1 MKKKVIISIVA
12 VLLVIVA
19 SVGGYTYKV
28 ASNIKKVDVAP
39 EELGIKPKAPEETPE
54 EVKYG
59 TFRPEER
66 YLNIALLGVDTR
78 TLESYE
84 NTRSDSIMILSIDRE
99 NKSLSLASVARDTY
113 VSIENHG
120 MDKVNHAY
128 AFGGAPLAVK
138 TLNNNFDLNVT
149 DFAVVNFFG
158 LAKIIDRLGGVEID
172 VDEEELQTINGCI
185 NEVASIQGVEPKHVE
200 KSGLQVL
207 DGTQAV
213 AYSRIRSTAGGD
225 FKRTER
231 QREVLISLAKKNKD
245 VKLTDIM
252 PIVTQLSTNL
262 MTTLE
267 PADMINLSAE
277 VITEGYQSNIK
288 ETMFPES
295 EYASGEII
303 EGIYYYV
310 TDLDKTKEGMHEFL
324 FSK

>member
-1 MKKKVIISIVA
+1 MKKKVIISIVTI
-12 VLLVIVA
+12 LLVIIA

-28 ASNIKKVDVAP
+28 ATNIKKVDVAP
-39 EELGIKPKAPEETPE
+39 EELGIKPKAPEETKE

-78 TLESYE
+78 TLENYE
-84 NTRSDSIMILSIDRE
+84 NTRADSIMVLSIDRE

-113 VSIENHG
+113 VSIEDHG

-138 TLNNNFDLNVT
+138 TLNQNFDLNVT

-172 VDEEELQTINGCI
+172 VDDEELQTINGCI

-200 KSGLQVL
+200 KSGLQIL

-262 MTTLE
+262 MTTLQ

-295 EYASGEII
+295 EYAGGEII
-303 EGIYYYV
+303 DGIYYYV

>member
-12 VLLVIVA
+12 VLLVILA
-19 SVGGYTYKV
+19 SVGGYGYKV
-28 ASNIKKVDVAP
+28 ASNIKKVEVTP
-39 EELGIKPKAPEETPE
+39 EELGIKPKASEKTPE

-84 NTRSDSIMILSIDRE
+84 NTRADSIMILSIDRE

-138 TLNNNFDLNVT
+138 TLNQNFDLNVT

-158 LAKIIDRLGGVEID
+158 LAKIIDRLGGVEIE
-172 VDEEELQTINGCI
+172 VDDEELQTINGCI
-185 NEVASIQGVEPKHVE
+185 NEVASIQGVEPRHVE
-200 KSGLQVL
+200 KSGLQIL

-295 EYASGEII
+295 EYAGGEII
-303 EGIYYYV
+303 DGIYYYV